1 MRLIERSD
9 RMFQRTENPEIA
21 ASLVSEALRHGGR
34 TKLGIDQLRTSSAHG
49 SDSDIVAAVRRGE
62 LLLVIDQ
69 FTSFGSS
76 FVGDPTPTPTPEPI
90 YSPPKEQ
97 WPPPKPRDDLVFAK
111 SCVPGQWCK
120 TDAGTTTEPASNFGN
135 VMVAGAMLF
144 PSASTAV
151 ATALGADL
159 ALGRMA
165 GGGIMQRGLN
175 WVIRGAG
182 GPASVF
188 ILGMLPAKMG
198 DGTLY
203 TDDQLRGLERAPT
216 RVRFQFRR
224 DVEGALQVY
233 GIHSSASGDDT
244 VRTVQVTWNADKTAM
259 EAKLNGITIIWTP
272 RSGPLGE
279 IPPLI
284 YPDDSGARLGT
295 ILVHPIP
302 DNTDSQIEGL
312 PGEDITTD
320 DCILVFP
327 VGSGLK
333 SLYVVF
339 SRPIGGDHSYYP
351 PPKGLTA
358 FPDTRLA
365 PRKTPIKGG
374 GGLRKRWKS
383 NDGIIF
389 EWDSQH
395 GAVEK
400 YNKRGKHLGEFN
412 PETGEQ
418 TKDADNT
425 REVEP

>member
-9 RMFQRTENPEIA
+9 RMFQRAENPEIA
-21 ASLVSEALRHGGR
+21 ASLVSEALRNGGR
-34 TKLGIDQLRTSSAHG
+34 TKLGIDQLRTSSAHR

-76 FVGDPTPTPTPEPI
+76 FVGDPAPTPEPI

-97 WPPPKPRDDLVFAK
+97 WPAPKPRDDLVFAK
-111 SCVPGQWCK
+111 SCVPGKWCK

-188 ILGMLPAKMG
+188 VLGMLPAKMG

-224 DVEGALQVY
+224 DVEGALKVY

-259 EAKLNGITIIWTP
+259 EGKLNGITIIWTP
-272 RSGPLGE
+272 RLGPLGE
-279 IPPLI
+279 MPPLI

-312 PGEDITTD
+312 PGEDITSD

-383 NDGIIF
+383 KDGIIF